1 MSEAPHES
9 PVKTPGQL
17 IAVII
22 ASFAIPIILIVLFAN
37 YANHAFRAGAGTDA
51 LSDEQVA
58 ARVAPLAK
66 VDVKDANAP
75 RTYKTGEEVYKAVC
89 VTCHG
94 TAPPAPKFGNKD
106 DWAPRISQGFDT
118 LLKTALAGRARC
130 RARHGPDDVSDYE
143 IARAIVYMAN
153 NDGANF
159 GRAGRQRGA
168 TRQRRS
174 RVGHGGRRQRANR
187 RGWPRSPRSRRPVK
201 RPRQQPAPTPARR
214 CTRRPAGLPRGG
226 RARRAE
232 VRQQGRLGAAPE
244 GLDGHGLQLRAA
256 RQGRDAAEGRVE
268 RVGRRREGRRRLHG
282 QRGEVTRASAMP
294 DNPAESARAIGIWS
308 TMPDSPP
315 ARGISPFERRDVS
328 SANLTSRLTPIE
340 DRSARQVPHTMQC
353 AA

>member
-22 ASFAIPIILIVLFAN
+22 ASFAIPIAVIVLFAT

-58 ARVAPLAK
+58 ARIAPIAK

-94 TAPPAPKFGNKD
+94 TGAAGAPKVGNKD

-118 LLKTALAGRARC
+118 LLKTALSGKGAMPPRG
-130 RARHGPDDVSDYE
+130 GTNPDDVSDYE

-159 GRAGRQRGA
+159 PEPAAPAANAAPAASGAAGAAATAGA
-168 TRQRRS
+168 SGADASNAQAAAAMAAIAAIPKA
-174 RVGHGGRRQRANR
+174 GEKPAA
-187 RGWPRSPRSRRPVK
+187 
-201 RPRQQPAPTPARR
+201 APTSADAAS
-214 CTRRPAGLPRGG
+214 AGKALYTQVCQACHAAG
-226 RARRAE
+226 
-232 VRQQGRLGAAPE
+232 VLGAPKFGSKEDWAPRLKE
-244 GLDGHGLQLRAA
+244 SMDTVYNYA
-256 RQGRDAAEGRVE
+256 
-268 RVGRRREGRRRLHG
+268 LHG
-282 QRGEVTRASAMP
+282 KGAMP
-294 DNPAESARAIGIWS
+294 PKGGSNASDA
-308 TMPDSPP
+308 
-315 ARGISPFERRDVS
+315 DVK
-328 SANLTSRLTPIE
+328 
-340 DRSARQVPHTMQC
+340 
-353 AA
+353 AAVDYMVNASK

>member
-22 ASFAIPIILIVLFAN
+22 ASFAIPIAVIVLFAT

-58 ARVAPLAK
+58 ARIAPIAK

-94 TAPPAPKFGNKD
+94 TGAAGAPKVGNKD

-118 LLKTALAGRARC
+118 LLKTALSGKGAMPPRG
-130 RARHGPDDVSDYE
+130 GTNPDDVSDYE

-159 GRAGRQRGA
+159 PEPAAPAANAAPAASGAAGA
-168 TRQRRS
+168 TATAGASGADASNAQAAAAIAAIPKA
-174 RVGHGGRRQRANR
+174 GEKPAA
-187 RGWPRSPRSRRPVK
+187 
-201 RPRQQPAPTPARR
+201 APTSADAAS
-214 CTRRPAGLPRGG
+214 AGKALYTQVCQACHAAG
-226 RARRAE
+226 
-232 VRQQGRLGAAPE
+232 VLGAPKFGSKEDWAPRLKE
-244 GLDGHGLQLRAA
+244 SMDTVYNYA
-256 RQGRDAAEGRVE
+256 
-268 RVGRRREGRRRLHG
+268 LHG
-282 QRGEVTRASAMP
+282 KGAMP
-294 DNPAESARAIGIWS
+294 PKG
-308 TMPDSPP
+308 
-315 ARGISPFERRDVS
+315 GS
-328 SANLTSRLTPIE
+328 SASDADVKAAVDYMVN
-340 DRSARQVPHTMQC
+340 SAK
-353 AA
+353 

>member
-37 YANHAFRAGAGTDA
+37 YANHAFRYGAGTDA

-94 TAPPAPKFGNKD
+94 TGAAGAPKFGNKD

-118 LLKTALAGRARC
+118 LLKTALAGKGAMPPR
-130 RARHGPDDVSDYE
+130 GGTSPDDVSDYE

-159 GRAGRQRGA
+159 PEPAA
-168 TRQRRS
+168 PA
-174 RVGHGGRRQRANR
+174 ANAA
-187 RGWPRSPRSRRPVK
+187 
-201 RPRQQPAPTPARR
+201 QPANGAAAASGTADAASAQIAAAQAAIAAIPKAGEAPAAAAA
-214 CTRRPAGLPRGG
+214 PAGADAGKALYTSTCQACHAAG
-226 RARRAE
+226 
-232 VRQQGRLGAAPE
+232 VLGAPKFGSKEDWAPR
-244 GLDGHGLQLRAA
+244 LKDSMDTVYNYA
-256 RQGRDAAEGRVE
+256 
-268 RVGRRREGRRRLHG
+268 LHG
-282 QRGEVTRASAMP
+282 KGAMP
-294 DNPAESARAIGIWS
+294 PKG
-308 TMPDSPP
+308 
-315 ARGISPFERRDVS
+315 GS
-328 SANLTSRLTPIE
+328 SAS
-340 DRSARQVPHTMQC
+340 DADVK
-353 AA
+353 AAVDYMVNASK